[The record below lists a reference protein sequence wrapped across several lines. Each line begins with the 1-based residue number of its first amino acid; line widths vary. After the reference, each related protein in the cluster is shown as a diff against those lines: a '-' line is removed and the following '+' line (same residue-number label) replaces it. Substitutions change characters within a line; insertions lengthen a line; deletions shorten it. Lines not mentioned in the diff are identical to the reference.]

1 MNLKKTA
8 FFAMALAFCSCV
20 QEAENQFQEG
30 TNSFLAESSEVLDTK
45 VTLDNDGTP
54 LWQAGDKVSV
64 WGGVFD
70 NAIYTADYSGDRTS
84 LSTVV
89 EGEIAADEVYYA
101 MSPYVEGA
109 SFADGKFTLELP
121 AEQKVPATRLSLSPA
136 VATTTGTA
144 KTFGFRNACGLM
156 SFSIT
161 QEGVSKA
168 MIYSNGQEKIAG
180 TLTIDCTDFENPVAT
195 LEGTSSVI
203 TLTPEEGE
211 TFATGVYYLALPP
224 MTLEMGVSI
233 SLFKADGSLVSKH
246 KSSAFEIKR
255 SNLYESGNV
264 DAAGFSTNYVIKT
277 AQQLQGFLSIAG
289 QLPEG
294 TTASLAN
301 DIDLAGIT
309 LDGASHWYG
318 TFDGNGYSLKNW
330 NCVEALFK
338 TNHGTVTELNID
350 ASCSISLA
358 KENSIAFIA
367 LTNRG
372 TISSCVNN
380 ASLTET
386 YSDNMSKLFGFI
398 TANNYGKL
406 ISCTNKGNLTLT
418 NAGTSGD
425 YRLGGL
431 AGQMKFVAPESSEVT
446 SVLPEITSCTNEG
459 TIQFT
464 SEKGNASNVG
474 AIYLGGICA
483 MTEPHL
489 AANVLNQGT
498 LSECINK
505 GTVTVEVKGKYVAP
519 VNVGGVIGYLEG
531 DIVNCTNETAGSVSF
546 IAPYVDDTYY
556 VQRPSVGGVAGA
568 ICYGATKCVNKAAVS
583 VQFTGLSSDS
593 SEIVGFG
600 ASAFPA
606 AGGVFGMAGLP
617 TADSSKILDDCDNS
631 GALTF
636 TSSMTK
642 TSKGDRR
649 IHYFG
654 GVVGYST
661 VLMKNCT
668 NSGTLTVNSKTNKIY
683 LGGVAGINQFN
694 MENCDN
700 SGNITFDF
708 VNTAANGNQGLGG
721 LYLGGITGSMSTP
734 SAYITYTNCENTAEF
749 IKILNGH
756 GTTPV
761 TVGGIL
767 GDQSDKGCKMTSVK
781 NTADIICSVPGKVVI
796 GGISAKCYAGFT
808 SVECSGDITVTGC
821 LNESSIGGFMG
832 DMAVN
837 GKSFDGC
844 SYVGNINVT
853 GADDASVYSGLLAG
867 QNSNTKSFWGFANT
881 NIIGGT
887 ITSTDKNNTAFIIG
901 KAADKDK
908 AKAQTLT
915 LKNIQVKAGTSVN
928 GTPVTA
934 DNCVDLAIANK
945 GTNAS
950 VTKDT
955 TITFE

>member
-20 QEAENQFQEG
+20 QEAENQFQKG

-233 SLFKADGSLVSKH
+233 SVFKADGSLVSKH

-505 GTVTVEVKGKYVAP
+505 GIVTVEVKGKYVAP

-901 KAADKDK
+901 KAADK
-908 AKAQTLT
+908 ARAQTLT

>member
-1 MNLKKTA
+1 M
-8 FFAMALAFCSCV
+8 
-20 QEAENQFQEG
+20 
-30 TNSFLAESSEVLDTK
+30 
-45 VTLDNDGTP
+45 
-54 LWQAGDKVSV
+54 
-64 WGGVFD
+64 
-70 NAIYTADYSGDRTS
+70 
-84 LSTVV
+84 

-901 KAADKDK
+901 KAADK

-950 VTKDT
+950 VAKDT

>member
-901 KAADKDK
+901 KAADK

-950 VTKDT
+950 VAKDT

>member
-20 QEAENQFQEG
+20 QEAENQFQKG

-289 QLPEG
+289 LLPEG

-901 KAADKDK
+901 KAADK
-908 AKAQTLT
+908 ARAQTLT

>member
-901 KAADKDK
+901 KAADK

>member
-136 VATTTGTA
+136 VARTTGTA

-901 KAADKDK
+901 KAADK